1 MTRAD
6 ADIYYQRGAGCEAGQ
21 VAIWCRRH
29 RRPFVFAAAND
40 SDCMRELP
48 LLGSFRERSLYLWG
62 LRHADAITVQ
72 TVTQQRMMGESFG
85 LSSTVVPNCC
95 PPPEDDPPG
104 APQPVV
110 EGPARVLWVGRIAPE
125 KRPDWL
131 LEVAGRCPELVFD
144 VVGDANVKSAFAEGV
159 ARRAAGMANVVMHGW
174 IPHSRMGEFYR
185 RASILC
191 CTSVYEGFP
200 NTFLE
205 AWSRGLPVVST
216 FDPDGVVANYGLG
229 GVAETVDQLTGHV
242 MRLTAS
248 PALLREAGQ
257 AARSQYR
264 ANHTPGASLARL
276 EEVIRQLTG

>member
-6 ADIYYQRGAGCEAGQ
+6 ADIYYQRGAGCETGQ

-29 RRPFVFAAAND
+29 GRPLVFAAAND
-40 SDCMRELP
+40 SDCMREVP

-72 TVTQQRMMGESFG
+72 TLTQQRMLRESFG

-95 PPPEDDPPG
+95 PPPQDDPSA
-104 APQPVV
+104 APQPGV

-131 LEVAGRCPELVFD
+131 LEVAGRCPELAFD

-159 ARRAAGMANVVMHGW
+159 ARRAAGTANVVMHGW
-174 IPHSRMGEFYR
+174 IPHAQMGEFYR

-191 CTSVYEGFP
+191 CTSMYEGFP

-205 AWSRGLPVVST
+205 AWSRALPVVST
-216 FDPDGVVANYGLG
+216 FDPDGVVANHGLG

-257 AARSQYR
+257 AARSHYL

-276 EEVIRQLTG
+276 EEVIWQLTA